1 MTRSSVPT
9 RGPILPPEKPHTGAE
24 RASVRPAGS
33 GAIRLNNLR
42 QANPTGITQPEMKA
56 VRPSQPSIRE
66 RDGSLAPEN
75 DTGRQS
81 SSPNLLS
88 DYPGNRASWADA
100 AVVDP
105 ITEPTGRATEVGPP
119 PSLLGARDR
128 ALLLR
133 MDGVHAG
140 QVVPLE
146 HSLTIGRHPNNGVV
160 IDDTGVSRYH
170 AEIHCEG
177 EHIYLKDL
185 GARNG
190 TIVQGHA
197 VTGVVE
203 LHDGD
208 FIQFGPRVG
217 FRFSLTDLKQEKL
230 LQRLYESS
238 NRDAL
243 TGAYNRKH
251 FDERLL
257 SELAYAARHQS
268 STALLLFDIDHFKKV
283 NDTYGHA
290 AGDAVLRQVSGIAQS
305 RLRTEDV
312 FARIGGEE
320 FAVLLRG
327 VNLQGS
333 VRLAERLRTSV
344 SSVATLYEQT
354 PVPVTISIGCAS
366 TKCEGGE
373 LGDQLIRLADERLY
387 RAKNG
392 GRNRVVSE

>member
-1 MTRSSVPT
+1 M
-9 RGPILPPEKPHTGAE
+9 PPEKTTVTSDRTLVPG
-24 RASVRPAGS
+24 SGS
-33 GAIRLNNLR
+33 GAIRLNRLQ
-42 QANPTGITQPEMKA
+42 QANPTGVTQPEMPA
-56 VRPSQPSIRE
+56 VRPSDPAIRE
-66 RDGSLAPEN
+66 YSISKLPAN
-75 DTGRQS
+75 DRPRIP
-81 SSPNLLS
+81 SSPAAIS
-88 DYPGNRASWADA
+88 ERASNRTSWADA
-100 AVVDP
+100 EVFDP
-105 ITEPTGRATEVGPP
+105 ITEPTGRATEIGPP
-119 PSLLGARDR
+119 PSLISDRDR

-140 QVVPLE
+140 QVIPLE
-146 HSLTIGRHPNNGVV
+146 ESLTIGRHPNNGVV
-160 IDDTGVSRYH
+160 IDDTGVSRHH
-170 AEIHCEG
+170 AELRIERG
-177 EHIYLKDL
+177 VLLLKDL

-190 TIVQGHA
+190 TIVQGRKIE
-197 VTGVVE
+197 GIVE

-217 FRFSLTDLKQEKL
+217 FRFSLTDLKQERL

-257 SELAYAARHQS
+257 GELAYASRHEA

-305 RLRTEDV
+305 RLRAEDV

-327 VNLQGS
+327 VDLKGS
-333 VRLAERLRTSV
+333 TRLAERLRTSI
-344 SSVATLYEQT
+344 SSVPTMFDQVT
-354 PVPVTISIGCAS
+354 IPITISIGCAS
-366 TKCEGGE
+366 TRCEGAE
-373 LGDQLIRLADERLY
+373 LGDRLIRLADERLY
-387 RAKNG
+387 RAKNS